1 MEVGWGWA
9 PKTFSEEGGRWIK
22 ERLLKWAQSPGI
34 KGENIR
40 MSISVV
46 FFFFFKSH
54 HFKMFSFADCFTT
67 IFLLTLERYR
77 QRAV

>member
-34 KGENIR
+34 KGENKKKINKTQ
-40 MSISVV
+40 IE
-46 FFFFFKSH
+46 K
-54 HFKMFSFADCFTT
+54 DYY
-67 IFLLTLERYR
+67 L
-77 QRAV
+77 Q

>member
-9 PKTFSEEGGRWIK
+9 PKMFSEEAGRWIK

-40 MSISVV
+40 MSTSV
-46 FFFFFKSH
+46 FFFLNLITLKCSLLRIVSPQFF
-54 HFKMFSFADCFTT
+54 
-67 IFLLTLERYR
+67 
-77 QRAV
+77 

>member
-9 PKTFSEEGGRWIK
+9 PKMFSEEAGRWIK

-40 MSISVV
+40 MSTSV
-46 FFFFFKSH
+46 FFFFKSH

-67 IFLLTLERYR
+67 ILLTLEQYR
-77 QRAV
+77 PRAV